1 MHSVKTIKSKDGC
14 TKRAKTHGNTVSS
27 RRGQQ
32 RALRSEPLYLDVM
45 RSWQCRP
52 QQQTQLSPSIL
63 SLVSTRPR
71 TPRSK
76 HHALLFKP
84 LLGEH
89 FQMYTVLLGA
99 ATICLSVLLARINP
113 SLNGLPGLGSP
124 IRVGRITRLIWVQ
137 STLVPTEKH
146 VWVMD
151 SSSWLASEALTDLN
165 LGSYLMAGNTGFL
178 THTMERWRSSSLH
191 KVIRAH
197 KCNNW
202 KAQFRTNLLF
212 ILVP

>member
-1 MHSVKTIKSKDGC
+1 M
-14 TKRAKTHGNTVSS
+14 
-27 RRGQQ
+27 QQ
-32 RALRSEPLYLDVM
+32 APCPAL
-45 RSWQCRP
+45 
-52 QQQTQLSPSIL
+52 QTSI
-63 SLVSTRPR
+63 
-71 TPRSK
+71 
-76 HHALLFKP
+76 A

-89 FQMYTVLLGA
+89 LQMYTVLLGA
-99 ATICLSVLLARINP
+99 ATICLSLLLARITP

-124 IRVGRITRLIWVQ
+124 ICVGRITRLIWVQ
-137 STLVPTEKH
+137 STLEPTEKH

-165 LGSYLMAGNTGFL
+165 LGSYLMAGNNGFL

-191 KVIRAH
+191 KVIRTL